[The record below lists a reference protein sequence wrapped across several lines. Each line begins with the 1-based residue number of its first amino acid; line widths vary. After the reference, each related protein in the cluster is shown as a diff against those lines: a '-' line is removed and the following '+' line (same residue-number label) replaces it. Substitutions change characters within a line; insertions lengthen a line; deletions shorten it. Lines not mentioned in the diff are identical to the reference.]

1 VPFENL
7 SLLLAVFL
15 SRSHKAAQE
24 CHFDY
29 TIIIA
34 SRCLVN
40 KKGGAGAKKHAE
52 RKNGRGRADQ
62 RVILSIIRALFGHFA
77 PFPFQ
82 NTIKCNIMEVP

>member
-40 KKGGAGAKKHAE
+40 KKGGSMEEKAALAAWLFHAVPE
-52 RKNGRGRADQ
+52 IA
-62 RVILSIIRALFGHFA
+62 LSPLLA
-77 PFPFQ
+77 
-82 NTIKCNIMEVP
+82 

>member
-40 KKGGAGAKKHAE
+40 KKGGAGAKKARRTEE
-52 RKNGRGRADQ
+52 RQGQSRSKSDTFDNSCSFWAFCA
-62 RVILSIIRALFGHFA
+62 ISLS
-77 PFPFQ
+77 
-82 NTIKCNIMEVP
+82 KYDKM